1 MKILQSLKLLLPA
14 LIPSWNFFDI
24 VAPSPRIE
32 FSLLN
37 SENENALEWTEFRP
51 RPAHLSFVQML
62 KRMLWNPKWNESLF
76 LVSCAERIME
86 NYTPHSENEILKRI
100 VRDIFHDHK
109 KITATHL
116 QFRLL
121 FIQRQKSKLKK
132 EVLFTSRIQAL
143 SIEDVI

>member
-24 VAPSPRIE
+24 IAPSPRIE

-62 KRMLWNPKWNESLF
+62 KRMLWNPGWNESLF

-100 VRDIFHDHK
+100 KRDIFHDQK
-109 KITATHL
+109 KTTATHL

-121 FIQRQKSKLKK
+121 FIQRQESILKK